1 MTEIVD
7 VRKVVAKMRLLASN
21 AENRPFIAKD
31 KGCLRGLLAFL
42 DNQSDDVVFT
52 ALEALVF
59 LCMHQPN
66 VAILQ
71 VFSQWYRFKQQIPN
85 FIPAEP

>member
-42 DNQSDDVVFT
+42 DNAWYPSQLQLKLSDK
-52 ALEALVF
+52 
-59 LCMHQPN
+59 
-66 VAILQ
+66 
-71 VFSQWYRFKQQIPN
+71 S
-85 FIPAEP
+85 

>member
-71 VFSQWYRFKQQIPN
+71 VLSQLCRFKQQISN
-85 FIPAEP
+85 IIPAEP